1 MIIRIC
7 YRPYFFGLS
16 VTKVSVIITMVLVLS
31 SSLAG
36 CTSETEPLTENEIG
50 DLAVVVTLDFR
61 DQGNQTANLAE
72 RLTDDSI
79 TFDPVFVAPN
89 VTAYRVMEELQLREN
104 FTIDVTYYVGMGAFV
119 HTIDG
124 VSGADDWSTYWGFYD
139 EGEMAEVGA
148 STFPITSD
156 VNISWILTPAGDY

>member
-1 MIIRIC
+1 MSRVSLMFAIII
-7 YRPYFFGLS
+7 
-16 VTKVSVIITMVLVLS
+16 VS
-31 SSLAG
+31 SSLLSG
-36 CTSETEPLTENEIG
+36 CTSETEPLAEDEIG
-50 DLAVVVTLDFR
+50 DLSVVVTLDFG

-72 RLTDDSI
+72 RLTDGSI
-79 TFDPVFVAPN
+79 TFDPVLVAPN

-124 VSGADDWSTYWGFYD
+124 ISGADDWSTYWGFYE

-148 STFPITSD
+148 STFSITSN
-156 VNISWILTPAGDY
+156 VNISWILTPSGDY